1 MSHQAV
7 VCTRQGIFM
16 GFVSRFR
23 IGTRLAMGFGLMLL
37 LIAGMIVSSY
47 GALQRIGA
55 ENSQLIDQELVKVS
69 AVAVIDTTTRA
80 NGLNTTELLLVE
92 PAQLPVIQARMQQ
105 NRLAIDEAL
114 KTLDRL
120 VVKPE
125 GRAALSELQT
135 ARAAYVASFA
145 KIAPLVQAGQ
155 IDEAR
160 QLVHKET
167 LPALG
172 RLQQPIDT
180 LRQLQD
186 TLAQQHGAAVT
197 AGITSARNLMLV
209 LGGAALVL
217 GLVASALLARSIVL
231 PLRNGVVVAN
241 RIAAGDLTQTVEA
254 SGKDEV
260 ADLLRAIGTMQ
271 AGLRQLVAQV
281 HQGVEHVGSASSQIA
296 SANKDLSGRTE
307 AQASAL
313 EQSAAAM
320 EELTSAIAINAD
332 NAQEARTL
340 AVNASTVAEA
350 GGETVGSVVRTM
362 RSIDESSRRI
372 GEIIGVIDGIA
383 FQTNILALNA
393 AVEAAR
399 AGEQGRG
406 FAVVAGE
413 VRSLAQRS
421 AEAAKEIK
429 GLISTSVEKVG
440 EGTQLVHNAGA
451 AMQNIVSS
459 VQKVTEVIAH
469 IASSAREQSDG
480 IALVNDAIAQLDQ
493 ATQQNAALVEESAAA
508 AESLREQADRMKQA
522 VAVFKL
528 AGSSYQ
534 AAAVQSVAPRAVAV
548 PAAIKATAKAAP
560 ARQLAARASGPKM
573 GQAPAQP
580 AADNGDWESF

>member
-1 MSHQAV
+1 
-7 VCTRQGIFM
+7 M
-16 GFVSRFR
+16 GVISSLR
-23 IGTRLAMGFGLMLL
+23 IGARLALGFGLMLL
-37 LIAGMIVSSY
+37 LITGLIVSAYFS
-47 GALQRIGA
+47 LQRIGE

-69 AVAVIDTTTRA
+69 AVSVIDTTTRA

-92 PAQLPVIQARMQQ
+92 PAQLPVIQARMQK
-105 NRLAIDEAL
+105 NRTAIDEAL

-120 VVKPE
+120 VVLPQ

-135 ARAAYVASFA
+135 ARAAYVASFV

-160 QLVHKET
+160 QLVRNET

-186 TLAQQHGAAVT
+186 TLAQQRGATVT
-197 AGITSARNLMLV
+197 HDIVSTRKLMLG
-209 LGGAALVL
+209 LGGIAMVL
-217 GLVASALLARSIVL
+217 GLAAAVVLTRSIVR
-231 PLRNGVVVAN
+231 PLREGVVVAN
-241 RIAAGDLTQTVEA
+241 RIAAGDLTQPVQA
-254 SGKDEV
+254 SGRDEV
-260 ADLLRAIGTMQ
+260 ADLLRALGTVQ
-271 AGLRQLVAQV
+271 AGLCRLVSQV
-281 HQGVEHVGSASSQIA
+281 HRGVEHVGSASSQIA

-320 EELTSAIAINAD
+320 EQLTSTIALNAD

-350 GGETVGSVVRTM
+350 GGETVGAVVRTM

-406 FAVVAGE
+406 FAVVAAE
-413 VRSLAQRS
+413 VRALAGRS
-421 AEAAKEIK
+421 AEAARQIK
-429 GLISTSVEKVG
+429 QLITASLDQVSSGTTLADQAGHAMTDVVGAIKRVSQLVVDIST
-440 EGTQLVHNAGA
+440 
-451 AMQNIVSS
+451 AM
-459 VQKVTEVIAH
+459 
-469 IASSAREQSDG
+469 REQSTG
-480 IALVNDAIAQLDQ
+480 VSQVGEAITQLDQ
-493 ATQQNAALVEESAAA
+493 TTQQNAALVEETAAA
-508 AESLREQADRMKQA
+508 SQSLDDQARHLVTSVGVFRIGA
-522 VAVFKL
+522 V
-528 AGSSYQ
+528 
-534 AAAVQSVAPRAVAV
+534 
-548 PAAIKATAKAAP
+548 
-560 ARQLAARASGPKM
+560 
-573 GQAPAQP
+573 AQP
-580 AADNGDWESF
+580 A